1 MKGMTIYLAKKQQLG
16 VDEFGMPIESVL
28 YPTNGINPSDES
40 YPEGI
45 IWEPVDDC
53 LIGQPSSDDVTNT
66 LALYGKK
73 IAYTVGIPKGDTHD
87 WTDAEIV
94 IWGERF
100 RTVGYPTTG
109 EQENI
114 PLRWGQNVKVERY
127 G

>member
-1 MKGMTIYLAKKQQLG
+1 MKGTTVQLVVKTQSG
-16 VDEFGMPIESVL
+16 TDAFGAPVYTEELVSVADVL
-28 YPTNGINPSDES
+28 VGSPT
-40 YPEGI
+40 
-45 IWEPVDDC
+45 
-53 LIGQPSSDDVTNT
+53 SDDVTNT
-66 LALYGKK
+66 LNLYGKK
-73 IAYTVGIPKGDTHD
+73 IEYVLGIPKGDTHN
-87 WTDAEIV
+87 WIDAEVV